1 MWCVLPGS
9 TSRCT
14 GSTSGPRPLTW
25 LSAAP
30 THPRQA
36 QASTRRPSRRLC
48 IRSLTPP
55 LQLHV
60 SATWTA
66 TNNHYTPLR
75 SATPDAGYPACVA
88 LHGAPPLS
96 STDIPQASMLLI
108 PCPCQERL
116 TPRHRCCPEKPR
128 HAAVAAYQRTA
139 GPSGHPPVAAR
150 RRRNSC
156 AAASSPCRA
165 TSGRLGWLVAARA
178 RKVPPSRAR
187 HAQTSSGPW
196 NDAER
201 AS

>member
-14 GSTSGPRPLTW
+14 GSTSGPSPPDVAERSTHTPSTGRHPPVAL
-25 LSAAP
+25 LAAYMH
-30 THPRQA
+30 T
-36 QASTRRPSRRLC
+36 
-48 IRSLTPP
+48 IPP
-55 LQLHV
+55 PPATAL

-66 TNNHYTPLR
+66 TNHHYMPLQ
-75 SATPDAGYPACVA
+75 SATPDAGYPAYVA

-116 TPRHRCCPEKPR
+116 APRHRCCPEKPR

-139 GPSGHPPVAAR
+139 GPSGPPPVAAR